1 MSQKDMDG
9 SCALEKTVAEPKG
22 RSYRRKAFWFRFECN
37 IVQNRKF
44 HSLRG
49 RGILDCDVRGKIQIP
64 TVFLVL
70 DDVECFVSGVQKKRD
85 SVRPKLI
92 FTS

>member
-1 MSQKDMDG
+1 M
-9 SCALEKTVAEPKG
+9 PIG
-22 RSYRRKAFWFRFECN
+22 RSYRRKVFWFRFECN

>member
-1 MSQKDMDG
+1 MKR
-9 SCALEKTVAEPKG
+9 TVFRSYPIFRG